1 MSWNQGRALRGS
13 LALAL
18 AAIAGLATA
27 GSAMAAEKGPEG
39 QSFYTPPAT
48 LPSVHG
54 TLIRYRPATMKFS
67 IFAPASKAWTVMYRS
82 ESVEGKADAVTGTVI
97 VPTSLWL
104 STKPRPVV
112 DLAVGTQGLSQKSAP
127 SEQFVGSGDYED
139 GSVEDAL
146 KKGYIVEVTDY
157 AGYTNGGTP
166 DYIVGESEGH
176 AVLDIAKAAT
186 EIPGAGVSPSAE
198 AAIWGYSQGG
208 GASAWAAQLWPT
220 YLPSLDLVADAAGG
234 IPSELDAVA
243 EYLNGSIGFPF
254 LLYSVIG
261 LNQDY
266 PSQVNLS
273 TYTNAAGKAAIKK
286 LEEEGLVEALG
297 GYAFKNLD
305 EYTVNKETLAQ
316 LLAVPSIKEVIGKQL
331 LGRTP
336 ITVPL
341 YQYHAMIDE
350 IVPKAQDEQL
360 RYTYCKEGVKD
371 YWTEVFGEHA
381 LGDFEAAEGAVNW
394 IEEMI
399 NGKKVKDNCPT

>member
-1 MSWNQGRALRGS
+1 MVRSHRRALTWA

-18 AAIAGLATA
+18 PASLAFVGTA
-27 GSAMAAEKGPEG
+27 PAAESGPQG
-39 QSFYTPPAT
+39 QSFYTPPAS
-48 LPSVHG
+48 LPAAHG

-67 IFAPASKAWTVMYRS
+67 IFAPAEKAWTVMYRS

-127 SEQFVGSGDYED
+127 SQQFVNEGDYED
-139 GSVEDAL
+139 GSVEAAL

-176 AVLDIAKAAT
+176 AVLDIAKAAS
-186 EIPGAGVSPSAE
+186 EIPGAGVSTSAE
-198 AAIWGYSQGG
+198 TAIWGYSQGG

-220 YLPSLDLVADAAGG
+220 YSPSLDLVADAAGG

-243 EYLNGSIGFPF
+243 ENLNGSAFAAF

-266 PSQVNLS
+266 PSLVNLS
-273 TYTNAAGKAAIKK
+273 AYTTPAGKEAIKK
-286 LEEEGLVEALG
+286 IEGESLTESLFGFAL
-297 GYAFKNLD
+297 KNID

-316 LLAVPSIKEVIGKQL
+316 LLAVPSIKQAIGKQL
-331 LGRTP
+331 LGRTA
-336 ITVPL
+336 IKVPL

-350 IVPKAQDEQL
+350 VVPKAQDEAL

-399 NGKKVKDNCPT
+399 NGKPAKTNCPT